1 MRTDIYGQVILS
13 EDDICRLLLQNPLK
27 QLKNIIIDESINLH
41 SDLELPKLTF
51 EVYSELNLPVLDFDE
66 LQQNIWHM
74 PDTYKNMDIAKWVLD
89 QCNNDDEL
97 QRVGKELLLFQ
108 ERNMFMLLKYL
119 KFLVDTMKEN
129 NIVYGVGRG
138 SSVASFVLYLIGIH
152 RINSLYY
159 DLDIEEFLK

>member
-1 MRTDIYGQVILS
+1 MRTDIYGQVVMS
-13 EDDICRLLLQNPLK
+13 EDDICSLLLQNPLK
-27 QLKNIIIDESINLH
+27 NLKNLIIDEPINLNT
-41 SDLELPKLTF
+41 DLELPKLDF
-51 EVYSELNLPVLDFDE
+51 EVYSELNLPIQDFDA

-74 PDTYKNMDIAKWVLD
+74 PDHYKNMDIAKWVLD
-89 QCNNDDEL
+89 QCKNNDEL
-97 QRVGKELLLFQ
+97 QRVGKELLMFQ
-108 ERNMFMLLKYL
+108 ERNMFTLLKYL

-138 SSVASFVLYLIGIH
+138 SSVSSFVLYLIGIH